1 MRYKHFEY
9 QVILF
14 KLANALATFQIYI
27 NKTLRELINVTCVI
41 YINNILVYSN
51 NLTKH

>member
-1 MRYKHFEY
+1 MHYEHFEY

-14 KLANALATFQIYI
+14 ELANVFATFQIYI
-27 NKTLRELINVTCVI
+27 NKILRELINVTCVI

-51 NLTKH
+51 NSTKH